1 MTTTRRSGHSDLAP
15 RLPLPAWKN
24 RVLAIAGGAIV
35 AALVGVGL
43 TMPAAAAH
51 SKHHSKAHTVT
62 AAPVYKE
69 FAKAGLPVS
78 GLIVY
83 TAATDPNHLLGR
95 PNGYTSKCAWV
106 DSRVPTSDTS
116 GDPAGDVDFG
126 GSVEVFPTAAGAK
139 ARAKEILTDE
149 KAEPILGSEYD
160 YLAGGVLVRIS
171 QYLTPTQAASY
182 GKAEKAKLY
191 KG

>member
-1 MTTTRRSGHSDLAP
+1 MRALQGERA
-15 RLPLPAWKN
+15 PAWKN

-51 SKHHSKAHTVT
+51 SKHHSKAHTAT
-62 AAPVYKE
+62 AASVYKE
-69 FAKAGLPVS
+69 FVKAGLPVS

-95 PNGYTSKCAWV
+95 PTGYTSKCAWV
-106 DSRVPTSDTS
+106 DSRVPATDATASST
-116 GDPAGDVDFG
+116 GDIGNG
-126 GSVEVFPTAAGAK
+126 GSVEVFPSAARAK
-139 ARAKEILTDE
+139 ARAKYIFTIDS
-149 KAEPILGSEYD
+149 AAPILGSEYD
-160 YLAGGVLVRIS
+160 YLAGKVLVRVS
-171 QYLTPTQAASY
+171 QYLIPAQAATY
-182 GKAEKAKLY
+182 AKVVHGKLY

>member
-1 MTTTRRSGHSDLAP
+1 MRRIAIIAALLATMG
-15 RLPLPAWKN
+15 LG
-24 RVLAIAGGAIV
+24 LAMPTV
-35 AALVGVGL
+35 AAK
-43 TMPAAAAH
+43 
-51 SKHHSKAHTVT
+51 SKEHTKVT
-62 AAPVYKE
+62 AASVYKK

-95 PNGYTSKCAWV
+95 PNGYKSKCAWV
-106 DSRVPTSDTS
+106 DGRVPTTDTS
-116 GDPAGDVDFG
+116 GDPRGDVDFG
-126 GSVEVFPTAAGAK
+126 GGVEVFPTAAGAK

-171 QYLTPTQAASY
+171 QYLTPTQAAPY
-182 GKAEKAKLY
+182 GKAVKAKLY